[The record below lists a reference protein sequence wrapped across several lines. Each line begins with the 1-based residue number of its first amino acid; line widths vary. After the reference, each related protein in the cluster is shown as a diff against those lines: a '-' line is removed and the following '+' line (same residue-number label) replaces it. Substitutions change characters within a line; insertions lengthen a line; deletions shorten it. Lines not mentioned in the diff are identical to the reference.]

1 MKHIESSP
9 RFRLGQMLTTP
20 GVLLALEGSGDLL
33 SALIRRHQCGDW
45 GETDPEDAQMNEDA
59 LRDGGR
65 VFSVYILRSG
75 VKVWIITEADCA
87 ATTALL
93 PAEY

>member
-1 MKHIESSP
+1 MKHAGSGP
-9 RFRLGQMLTTP
+9 RFRLGQMLATP
-20 GVLLALEGSGDLL
+20 GVLQALERSGDSLPV
-33 SALIRRHQCGDW
+33 LIRRHQCGDW

-59 LRDGGR
+59 LREGGR

-75 VKVWIITEADCA
+75 VKVWVITEADRA

-93 PAEY
+93 PSEY